1 MASERRLERLNAIIK
16 EVLGNIILE
25 NVDVGSGELITIVD
39 VLTAEDLLQSDVLIS
54 ILPDKKAE
62 AIFKKLKVYLY
73 DLQHQLNRELRMRP
87 VPKLVLKLDQTENKA
102 QK

>member
-1 MASERRLERLNAIIK
+1 MASERRLERLNALIK

-62 AIFKKLKVYLY
+62 AIFKKLKVSLY

-87 VPKLVLKLDQTENKA
+87 VPKLVLKLDQTDLSLI
-102 QK
+102 